1 MHTPA
6 SSGRPTRYDER
17 LWPGPGGWALVVVFA
32 ATLGAALLP
41 VGYVAAA
48 VTGAVALVVGLVLA
62 VSTTPRV
69 EVSDG
74 TLAAG
79 TARIP
84 LGLLGPATT
93 LDRAGV
99 RRAMGPELDAR
110 AFVCLRSWVGGAI
123 RVEVVDPADPT
134 PYWIVS
140 SRRPSALV
148 AALAQAQERPTA
160 RS

>member
-1 MHTPA
+1 MHTSAPSAA
-6 SSGRPTRYDER
+6 STRYDER

-32 ATLGAALLP
+32 AALGAALLP
-41 VGYVAAA
+41 VGNAAAA
-48 VTGAVALVVGLVLA
+48 VTGVVALAVGLVLA
-62 VSTTPRV
+62 VVTAPRV
-69 EVSDG
+69 GVENG

-79 TARIP
+79 SARIP
-84 LGLLGPATT
+84 VELLGTATT

-99 RRAMGPELDAR
+99 RRAMGPGLDAR

-140 SRRPSALV
+140 SRRPGVLAAAV
-148 AALAQAQERPTA
+148 ARAQERPTTQ
-160 RS
+160 S